1 MEEPVT
7 IFKKVKENDMTKL
20 AALASKIW
28 HEYWTEILTESQIEY
43 MLENFQSVNAIEKQL
58 AEEHYNYYFISD
70 ENNENIGYFGI
81 SNKENYMFLSK
92 LYLSEEYRRKGIG
105 KAAFEKIKQL
115 TAKENMSTIRLTV
128 NKYNTNTINA
138 YKKWGFIITD
148 AVITDIGSG
157 FVMDDYIME
166 YYL

>member
-43 MLENFQSVNAIEKQL
+43 MLENFQSVNAIEKQI
-58 AEEHYNYYFISD
+58 AEERYNYYFISD

-92 LYLSEEYRRKGIG
+92 LYLLKEYRRKGIG

-115 TAKENMSTIRLTV
+115 AAKENLTTIRLTV

>member
-1 MEEPVT
+1 MEEPMT
-7 IFKKVKENDMTKL
+7 AFKKVQENDITKL

-115 TAKENMSTIRLTV
+115 AAKENLTTIRLTV

>member
-1 MEEPVT
+1 MTV
-7 IFKKVKENDMTKL
+7 FKKVQENDITKL

-43 MLENFQSVNAIEKQL
+43 MLENFQSVNAIEKQI
-58 AEEHYNYYFISD
+58 AEERYNYYFISD

-92 LYLSEEYRRKGIG
+92 LYLLKEYRRKGIG

-115 TAKENMSTIRLTV
+115 AAKENLTTIRLTV

>member
-43 MLENFQSVNAIEKQL
+43 MLENFQSVNAIEKQI
-58 AEEHYNYYFISD
+58 AEEHYNYYFISND
-70 ENNENIGYFGI
+70 NDENIGYFGI
-81 SNKENYMFLSK
+81 SNKETYMFLSK
-92 LYLSEEYRRKGIG
+92 LYLLKEYRRKGIG

-115 TAKENMSTIRLTV
+115 AAKENLTTIRLTV

-138 YKKWGFIITD
+138 YKKCGFEITD
-148 AVITDIGSG
+148 SVITDIGSG

>member
-1 MEEPVT
+1 MEAPMT
-7 IFKKVKENDMTKL
+7 AFKKVQENDITKL

>member
-1 MEEPVT
+1 MEEPMT
-7 IFKKVKENDMTKL
+7 AFKKVQQNDIPKL

>member
-43 MLENFQSVNAIEKQL
+43 MLENFQSVNAIEKQI
-58 AEEHYNYYFISD
+58 AEEHYNYYFISND
-70 ENNENIGYFGI
+70 NDENIGYFGI

-92 LYLSEEYRRKGIG
+92 LYLLKEYRRKGIG

-115 TAKENMSTIRLTV
+115 AAKENLTTIRLTV

>member
-1 MEEPVT
+1 
-7 IFKKVKENDMTKL
+7 
-20 AALASKIW
+20 
-28 HEYWTEILTESQIEY
+28 

-58 AEEHYNYYFISD
+58 SEEHYNYYFISD

-92 LYLSEEYRRKGIG
+92 LYLSEEYRSKGIG

-115 TAKENMSTIRLTV
+115 TAKENLSTIRLTV